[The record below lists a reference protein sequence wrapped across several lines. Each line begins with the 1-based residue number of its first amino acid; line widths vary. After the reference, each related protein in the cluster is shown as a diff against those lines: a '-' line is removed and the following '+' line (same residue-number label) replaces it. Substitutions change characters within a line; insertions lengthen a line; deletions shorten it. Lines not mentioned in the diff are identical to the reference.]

1 MRMKRKFPPDEPAP
15 AMISTNAAA
24 SPAVTAAAI
33 RNPFVFGH
41 ATKIIVSAM
50 SMIIR
55 AVLRFCVKIRA
66 AAA

>member
-1 MRMKRKFPPDEPAP
+1 
-15 AMISTNAAA
+15 MISTNAAA